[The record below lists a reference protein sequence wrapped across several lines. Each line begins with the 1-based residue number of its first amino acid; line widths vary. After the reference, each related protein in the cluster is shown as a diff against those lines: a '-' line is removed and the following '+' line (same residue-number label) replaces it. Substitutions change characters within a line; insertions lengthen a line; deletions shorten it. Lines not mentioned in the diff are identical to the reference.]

1 MKTTRNPDDVHAP
14 QGVYSHQIEI
24 SGGERLL
31 AMAGQVGARLDGS
44 VPDDP
49 HEQLAVAFENV
60 ERNLRAANMGIADVV
75 KITWYLVGD
84 IDITRLRETARA
96 WFQDHRPTST
106 LLYVA
111 GLASPAYRVE
121 VEVWAAAPERPPAG

>member
-1 MKTTRNPDDVHAP
+1 MKTARNPDDVHAP

-24 SGGERLL
+24 TGGERLL

-44 VPDDP
+44 VPDDAY
-49 HEQLAVAFENV
+49 EQLALAFENV
-60 ERNLRAANMGIADVV
+60 ERNLRAANMDIADVV
-75 KITWYLVGD
+75 KITYYLVGD
-84 IDITRLRETARA
+84 IDVTRLREMVRAR
-96 WFQDHRPTST
+96 FQAHRPTST

-121 VEVWAAAPERPPAG
+121 IEVWAAAPEGSSAD